1 MTIEQLS
8 LAEKRERIMDIAVPF
23 RTIPNLSGHN
33 MLYLGAFEGSPV
45 AFHTI
50 WELRTESANESNSG
64 RYLIG
69 KSVITSLSPGREVR
83 ELSRSRGDLL
93 SRIRSFTLL
102 GEQ

>member
-1 MTIEQLS
+1 
-8 LAEKRERIMDIAVPF
+8 
-23 RTIPNLSGHN
+23 
-33 MLYLGAFEGSPV
+33 MLYLGVFEGSPV

-50 WELRTESANESNSG
+50 WGLKTESADESNSG

-69 KSVITSLSPGREVR
+69 KSVITSLSPGRELS
-83 ELSRSRGDLL
+83 ELSRCRGDLL